1 MQKLIYNSFFCL
13 LILVAIAPKAQ
24 TETINPESE
33 SKKAVSS
40 PSIIQ
45 QITPFQL
52 VSLAYQGNLNTDGI
66 PSYGALITAYQS
78 GRITAKDIVQIAVN
92 NNRLTQD
99 VLSDRGYLNAVEDEL
114 HSLSK
119 G

>member
-1 MQKLIYNSFFCL
+1 MQKLISNSFFCL
-13 LILVAIAPKAQ
+13 LILVAIVPKAQ
-24 TETINPESE
+24 SETINPESE

-40 PSIIQ
+40 PSIMQ
-45 QITPFQL
+45 RITPFQL
-52 VSLAYQGNLNTDGI
+52 VSLAYQGNLNNHGI

-78 GRITAKDIVQIAVN
+78 GRISAIDIVQLAVN
-92 NNRLTQD
+92 SNRLTQD

-114 HSLSK
+114 RSLSK